1 MMFNHLTVGIG
12 VRIKD
17 PEEMATTYFSNS
29 NPSDPRALLVIPRFM
44 TTTEQ
49 VIHKKRPQERRL
61 LDCGS
66 REEE

>member
-1 MMFNHLTVGIG
+1 MMFNRLTVGIG

-29 NPSDPRALLVIPRFM
+29 NPSDPRALLVIARFM